1 MQASPSRH
9 VPFAA
14 CVAIEKPEVASTRPC
29 GKRRPK
35 VNPRATRSLEDSM
48 MNDLIKKMKEA
59 KAKADEADYQ
69 VCYDFGMEDVR

>member
-1 MQASPSRH
+1 
-9 VPFAA
+9 
-14 CVAIEKPEVASTRPC
+14 
-29 GKRRPK
+29 
-35 VNPRATRSLEDSM
+35 M